1 MKRFLFIVAL
11 ILASTLSTLA
21 QTILGIKVG
30 ESYVEAKK
38 ILEKRYGYKLGE
50 TNGNLALCNFEV
62 GDIPFQYGVLYFQWS
77 GGTAKFYKAEFQDW
91 TTSISDTETLK
102 SKRDYLVKMLK
113 LKYALFE
120 SKNKEGFKCS
130 EFLGEKVDGV
140 TIHGNVT
147 LHRGRGNDEK
157 ERLYLI
163 LTYEPI
169 AHFINHASDL

>member
-38 ILEKRYGYKLGE
+38 ILEERYGYKLVE
-50 TNGNLALCNFEV
+50 KNGNLALYDFEM
-62 GDIPFQYGVLYFQWS
+62 GDIPFQYGTLYFQWS

-91 TTSISDTETLK
+91 TSISDTETLK
-102 SKRDYLVKMLK
+102 SKRDYLMKMLK
-113 LKYALFE
+113 LKYTLFE
-120 SKNKEGFKCS
+120 YKNKQGFKCS

-140 TIHGNVT
+140 TMHGIVS
-147 LHRGRGNDEK
+147 LRRGRGNDEK
-157 ERLYLI
+157 ERLYLT

-169 AHFINHASDL
+169 ADFIDEASDL